1 MLGNELVRN
10 LVGTWMVP
18 DRYLVVDRYLVGTST
33 VPYVRTVPVR
43 YGTLPS
49 CRGLTVFMGG
59 LLSTVR
65 YRYRTALT
73 VTQCIATHH
82 IIGLFRTFPPS
93 FILAFP
99 FA

>member
-59 LLSTVR
+59 LAK
-65 YRYRTALT
+65 YRTVPVPY
-73 VTQCIATHH
+73 VTYSNTMYCNAT
-82 IIGLFRTFPPS
+82 
-93 FILAFP
+93 
-99 FA
+99 